1 MALQGSVAAK
11 DRREPRDWRRSGVA
25 SESRIRKDG
34 MFYGRGLKELLSMRR
49 GGEKATSGIR
59 GGSERAR

>member
-11 DRREPRDWRRSGVA
+11 DRREPRDWSSCVA